1 MSKEP
6 KKQFS
11 LTLLMRVLLGVLVV
25 VSIGIFA
32 NSVMRYNALLEEQ
45 RELEHKLASYEE
57 MKEELQ
63 ELLNSD
69 YDYEYIVK
77 IAKEQLGLYFP
88 DEEIFIMGGAEI
100 YNQFMPYIDKIYLTK
115 IYKSNKEADTFIDI
129 PFDDFR
135 MVYKSELKRS
145 SGLGYKFINYIRK

>member
-1 MSKEP
+1 
-6 KKQFS
+6 
-11 LTLLMRVLLGVLVV
+11 MRVLLGVLVV
-25 VSIGIFA
+25 VSIVIFA

-77 IAKEQLGLYFP
+77 IAKEQLGLYFT
-88 DEEIFIMGGAEI
+88 DEEIF
-100 YNQFMPYIDKIYLTK
+100 YNDR
-115 IYKSNKEADTFIDI
+115 NE
-129 PFDDFR
+129 
-135 MVYKSELKRS
+135 
-145 SGLGYKFINYIRK
+145 

>member
-1 MSKEP
+1 
-6 KKQFS
+6 
-11 LTLLMRVLLGVLVV
+11 MRVLLGVLVV

-45 RELEHKLASYEE
+45 RELEAQLADYRE

-69 YDYEYIVK
+69 MDYEYIVK

-88 DEEIFIMGGAEI
+88 DEEIF
-100 YNQFMPYIDKIYLTK
+100 YNDR
-115 IYKSNKEADTFIDI
+115 NE
-129 PFDDFR
+129 
-135 MVYKSELKRS
+135 
-145 SGLGYKFINYIRK
+145 

>member
-1 MSKEP
+1 MSKKP

-88 DEEIFIMGGAEI
+88 DEEIF
-100 YNQFMPYIDKIYLTK
+100 YNDR
-115 IYKSNKEADTFIDI
+115 NE
-129 PFDDFR
+129 
-135 MVYKSELKRS
+135 
-145 SGLGYKFINYIRK
+145 

>member
-25 VSIGIFA
+25 VSIVIFA

-88 DEEIFIMGGAEI
+88 DEEIF
-100 YNQFMPYIDKIYLTK
+100 YNDR
-115 IYKSNKEADTFIDI
+115 NE
-129 PFDDFR
+129 
-135 MVYKSELKRS
+135 
-145 SGLGYKFINYIRK
+145 

>member
-1 MSKEP
+1 
-6 KKQFS
+6 
-11 LTLLMRVLLGVLVV
+11 MRVLLGVLVV

-32 NSVMRYNALLEEQ
+32 NSVMRYNALMEEQ

-88 DEEIFIMGGAEI
+88 DEEIF
-100 YNQFMPYIDKIYLTK
+100 YNDR
-115 IYKSNKEADTFIDI
+115 NE
-129 PFDDFR
+129 
-135 MVYKSELKRS
+135 
-145 SGLGYKFINYIRK
+145 

>member
-32 NSVMRYNALLEEQ
+32 NSVMRYNALMEEQ
-45 RELEHKLASYEE
+45 RELENKLASYEE

-88 DEEIFIMGGAEI
+88 DEEIF
-100 YNQFMPYIDKIYLTK
+100 YNDR
-115 IYKSNKEADTFIDI
+115 NE
-129 PFDDFR
+129 
-135 MVYKSELKRS
+135 
-145 SGLGYKFINYIRK
+145 

>member
-1 MSKEP
+1 MSQKK

-45 RELEHKLASYEE
+45 RELESKLAEYEE

-63 ELLNSD
+63 ELLNEGYD
-69 YDYEYIVK
+69 YDYIVK
-77 IAKEQLGLYFP
+77 VARERWGLYFP
-88 DEEIFIMGGAEI
+88 DEEIF
-100 YNQFMPYIDKIYLTK
+100 YNDR
-115 IYKSNKEADTFIDI
+115 NE
-129 PFDDFR
+129 
-135 MVYKSELKRS
+135 
-145 SGLGYKFINYIRK
+145 

>member
-32 NSVMRYNALLEEQ
+32 KSVMRYNALLEEQ

-88 DEEIFIMGGAEI
+88 DEEIF
-100 YNQFMPYIDKIYLTK
+100 YNDR
-115 IYKSNKEADTFIDI
+115 NE
-129 PFDDFR
+129 
-135 MVYKSELKRS
+135 
-145 SGLGYKFINYIRK
+145 